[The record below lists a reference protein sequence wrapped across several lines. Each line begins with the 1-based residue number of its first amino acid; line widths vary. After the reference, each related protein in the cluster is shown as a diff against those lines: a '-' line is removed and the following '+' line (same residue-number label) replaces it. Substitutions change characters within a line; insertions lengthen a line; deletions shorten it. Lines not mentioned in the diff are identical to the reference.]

1 MPKIY
6 RVAYEYA
13 KDRNTDAPLNYLDFE
28 YKINFP
34 LALEVLRRA
43 KAMINVTYIHVDA
56 LDQYGKPAYT
66 VKTVGV
72 RK

>member
-1 MPKIY
+1 MNKGGY
-6 RVAYEYA
+6 EVRVYYGDNDKEGESMLCA
-13 KDRNTDAPLNYLDFE
+13 
-28 YKINFP
+28 NFP

-66 VKTVGV
+66 VKTVEV